1 MTEEVNHVLVM
12 AERVINAAM
21 WLADAK
27 DPPTPIIP
35 AIIARFDLN
44 AREASEACRLAQ
56 DFSRAGRH
64 PQMGKTSID
73 AKRDDH

>member
-21 WLADAK
+21 WLADEK
-27 DPPTPIIP
+27 EPPSPIIP

-44 AREASEACRLAQ
+44 AREAREACRLAQ
-56 DFSRAGRH
+56 DFRRVGMH
-64 PQMGKTSID
+64 PQMRK
-73 AKRDDH
+73 AP